1 MAREVILRLDREQEN
16 RPLSQAEAGMQASL
30 KRRCLG
36 LSSLERTM
44 ARQRARIRQLREG
57 DANTRYFHVAARGKR
72 KQLFIPALDLGDRT
86 AASQEELEQA
96 VFDHFLYVF
105 GRAPPVGLLSTSGR
119 SATSR
124 RTSQRLTCLS
134 PRRKYGRRSKIGQ
147 VIERRGW
154 TALQERSTRAP
165 GTPSRATSWL
175 LFKRSIRETVVV
187 LPGSTTA

>member
-1 MAREVILRLDREQEN
+1 
-16 RPLSQAEAGMQASL
+16 MQASL

-36 LSSLERTM
+36 LSSLKRTM

-105 GRAPPVGLLSTSGR
+105 GRAPPVGLLSTSSR

-147 VIERRGW
+147 VIERRAGRLYRSV
-154 TALQERSTRAP
+154 LQELLEHHQGRHLGCFSSVPSGKRWGFCRAQQRPDRSPTQAARGGVARRFQAH
-165 GTPSRATSWL
+165 SHDS
-175 LFKRSIRETVVV
+175 
-187 LPGSTTA
+187 